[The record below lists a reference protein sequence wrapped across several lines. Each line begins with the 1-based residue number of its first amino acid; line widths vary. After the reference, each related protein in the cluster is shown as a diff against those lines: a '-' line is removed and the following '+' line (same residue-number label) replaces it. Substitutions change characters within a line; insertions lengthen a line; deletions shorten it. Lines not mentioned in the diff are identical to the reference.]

1 VNSLSVVR
9 QDTYTEGLEQD
20 TRDAFA
26 FASREVAV
34 FLATFKSTSN
44 IRDRFS
50 KNPQIP
56 KFMKIRQ
63 VEAEIFHADGQT

>member
-1 VNSLSVVR
+1 VNALSVVR
-9 QDTYTEGLEQD
+9 QNTYNEGLEQD

-26 FASREVAV
+26 FASRKVAV

-50 KNPQIP
+50 KNPQIL
-56 KFMKIRQ
+56 KFMKIRP
-63 VEAEIFHADGQT
+63 VEAEIFHANEKT